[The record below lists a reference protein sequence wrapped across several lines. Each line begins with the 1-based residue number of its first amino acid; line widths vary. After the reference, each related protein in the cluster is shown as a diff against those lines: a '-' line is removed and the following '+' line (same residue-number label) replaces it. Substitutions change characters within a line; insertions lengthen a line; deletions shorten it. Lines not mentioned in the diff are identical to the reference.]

1 MEFLQE
7 ELDEILNIFQQE
19 SGEILQSMDKN
30 LLILEKKPKNTEIA
44 MQLFRDAHS
53 LKGSARM
60 LGFNGIQNI
69 AHKIED
75 ILGLVKDEKLV
86 PDSYITDTI
95 SSALSFISGLIEKTF
110 EQKNEYVTD
119 EVDIYIDR
127 LVKIAEGNSED
138 VVSVQS
144 PEKESVKFSEI
155 KKNILRNINDI
166 EDCLTGII
174 FIYSKCAQENDF
186 SQISDLKPI
195 IKKLSDILFE
205 IGLND
210 MDKISRKIMEIADE
224 IISGKTKDEYS
235 AKNPLI
241 IDLNLQINEIVQYF
255 NEICK
260 NEDIKVKNYY
270 ENAYKLV
277 SEEPRAFKN
286 EEPKETTPINKLKD
300 AELLEL
306 IKNITK
312 KVPTLLENK
321 INLAEIKSLINET
334 ISRIEEE
341 NFKKIFVTVLKIIAI
356 YENNNATFDK
366 DTIGIIKEIVET
378 AGKIIE
384 KNSSKNSFK
393 DISDDIELLDQKA
406 AIIEQMVQFS
416 LNSKPAIQNKKSKT
430 KIKMQQLSS
439 NDWLVNFDTTA
450 IKTLRVD
457 SGKLDQLV
465 NQIGDLIV
473 TRIKTRELLSLAKN
487 IQNDFVDWQKNYHKI
502 GYYMKFFDKKH
513 LVNQGGDEALRNMQ
527 SFIGYNKQLISLH
540 NANFEKMNALMTSI
554 DTLMK
559 QLQENN
565 SKLYSTSDELESMV
579 KNKRILP
586 LSTVFGLFPRMVH
599 NIAKDKGKE
608 IDFKIEGADVSADKK
623 IIEDIKIP
631 IMHIIRNSIDHGIE
645 KPDERERLGKNRVG
659 SIEIQAIQK
668 ESKIIINVK
677 DDGKGIDVEK
687 IKQRAVEKGLFTQ
700 AEIDNLPE
708 EQVVNL
714 IFYPGFSTGDTVT
727 ELSGRGLGLDIVHTK
742 ISQLNG
748 RIDVYSELNKGTLVT
763 MELPT
768 TMATLRTFIIMEQ
781 GQLYALPAS
790 SIQTVLRIDP
800 NDVFIRDGKNHY
812 IHNGEVIQVYTL
824 SQILELE
831 NKPRETEKY
840 TLVIVESENSRLG
853 IIIEK
858 LIGDQEIL
866 HKKLSPPL
874 FRVKN
879 IAGITTLASGE
890 MCLILNM
897 TDILNTTL
905 SRKASTNI
913 IPSTRVRALEANA
926 KKKIFVLDDSL
937 TTRTLQKSILMNCG
951 YQVEVCGNPKEALKL
966 LENDIFDLI
975 VTDHEM
981 PHLSGMEFVKELR
994 KQKKY
999 ASTPVI
1005 VLTSVKEHITNKIY
1019 ADVDVQDFI
1028 RKDDFEQRKF
1038 LSLINKY
1045 LGEK

>member
-19 SGEILQSMDKN
+19 SGEILQSMDKK
-30 LLILEKKPKNTEIA
+30 LLVLEKKPKNLDIA

-75 ILGLVKDEKLV
+75 ILGLVKEEKLV

-95 SSALSFISGLIEKTF
+95 SSALSFISTLIEKTL
-110 EQKNEYVTD
+110 EQRSEYKTD
-119 EVDIYIDR
+119 EVNIYIDK
-127 LVKIAEGNSED
+127 LVKIAEGQKEENKQ
-138 VVSVQS
+138 VSGG
-144 PEKESVKFSEI
+144 ETEAVKFSNNKNRI
-155 KKNILRNINDI
+155 LKNIDSI

-186 SQISDLKPI
+186 SQILDIKPVL
-195 IKKLSDILFE
+195 KKLSDILIE
-205 IGLND
+205 IKLNNMND
-210 MDKISRKIMEIADE
+210 IVLKIKDIADKISSE
-224 IISGKTKDEYS
+224 KDKDKYG
-235 AKNPLI
+235 AKDAVI
-241 IDLNLQINEIVQYF
+241 IDLNLEINGLVQYF
-255 NEICK
+255 NEVCK
-260 NEDIKVKNYY
+260 KEDIKVKNYY
-270 ENAYKLV
+270 ENAYKLL
-277 SEEPRAFKN
+277 SKEPVAFKN
-286 EEPKETTPINKLKD
+286 EEPEITTPINKLKD
-300 AELLEL
+300 TELLEL
-306 IKNITK
+306 IKNIAK
-312 KVPTLLENK
+312 KVPSLLENK

-341 NFKKIFVTVLKIIAI
+341 NFKKIFITVLKIIAM
-356 YENNNATFDK
+356 YENNNTPFDK
-366 DTIGIIKEIVET
+366 DTIGIIREIVET

-384 KNSSKNSFK
+384 KNFSKDSFK

-473 TRIKTRELLSLAKN
+473 TRIKTRELLNLAIN
-487 IQNDFVDWQKNYHKI
+487 IQNDFVEWQKNYHKI
-502 GYYMKFFDKKH
+502 GYFMKFFDKKH
-513 LVNQGGDEALRNMQ
+513 LANLSEDEAVRNMQ
-527 SFIGYNKQLISLH
+527 SFMGYNKQLISLH
-540 NANFEKMNALMTSI
+540 NVNFERMNSLLKSV

-559 QLQENN
+559 ELQENN
-565 SKLYSTSDELESMV
+565 SKLYATSDELETMV
-579 KNKRILP
+579 KNMRILP

-608 IDFKIEGADVSADKK
+608 IDFKIEGAEVSADKK

-645 KPDERERLGKNRVG
+645 KPDEREKLGKDRTG
-659 SIEIQAIQK
+659 TILIEAVQK

-677 DDGKGIDVEK
+677 DDGRGIDVEK
-687 IKQRAVEKGLFTQ
+687 IKQRAVEKGILTQ
-700 AEIDNLPE
+700 SEIDALPE

-768 TMATLRTFIIMEQ
+768 TMATLKTFIIMEQ

-800 NDVFIRDGKNHY
+800 NDVFMRDGRNQY
-812 IHNGEVIQVYTL
+812 IHNGEVLQVYTL

-831 NKPRETEKY
+831 NKPREAEKY
-840 TLVIVESENSRLG
+840 TLVIIESENSKLG
-853 IIIEK
+853 VIIEK

-897 TDILNTTL
+897 TDILNTVL
-905 SRKASTNI
+905 SRKASTSI
-913 IPSTRVRALEANA
+913 IPSTKVRTLEYNSRM
-926 KKKIFVLDDSL
+926 KILILDDSL
-937 TTRTLQKSILMNCG
+937 TTRTLQKSILTNHG
-951 YQVEVCGNPKEALKL
+951 YQVEACGNPEEALKL
-966 LENDIFDLI
+966 AENNKFNLVI
-975 VTDHEM
+975 TDHEM
-981 PHLSGMEFVKELR
+981 PNLSGVEFVKKL
-994 KQKKY
+994 KNQKMHSKV
-999 ASTPVI
+999 PVI
-1005 VLTSVKEHITNKIY
+1005 VLTSIERNSVRKLY
-1019 ADVDVQDFI
+1019 ADIDIKEFI
-1028 RKDDFEQRKF
+1028 QKEDFEQAKF
-1038 LSLINKY
+1038 LSYIDKY
-1045 LGEK
+1045 LNED

>member
-356 YENNNATFDK
+356 YENNNAPFDK

-406 AIIEQMVQFS
+406 AIIEQMVQF
-416 LNSKPAIQNKKSKT
+416 
-430 KIKMQQLSS
+430 
-439 NDWLVNFDTTA
+439 
-450 IKTLRVD
+450 
-457 SGKLDQLV
+457 
-465 NQIGDLIV
+465 
-473 TRIKTRELLSLAKN
+473 
-487 IQNDFVDWQKNYHKI
+487 
-502 GYYMKFFDKKH
+502 
-513 LVNQGGDEALRNMQ
+513 
-527 SFIGYNKQLISLH
+527 
-540 NANFEKMNALMTSI
+540 
-554 DTLMK
+554 
-559 QLQENN
+559 
-565 SKLYSTSDELESMV
+565 
-579 KNKRILP
+579 
-586 LSTVFGLFPRMVH
+586 
-599 NIAKDKGKE
+599 
-608 IDFKIEGADVSADKK
+608 
-623 IIEDIKIP
+623 
-631 IMHIIRNSIDHGIE
+631 
-645 KPDERERLGKNRVG
+645 
-659 SIEIQAIQK
+659 
-668 ESKIIINVK
+668 
-677 DDGKGIDVEK
+677 
-687 IKQRAVEKGLFTQ
+687 
-700 AEIDNLPE
+700 
-708 EQVVNL
+708 
-714 IFYPGFSTGDTVT
+714 
-727 ELSGRGLGLDIVHTK
+727 
-742 ISQLNG
+742 
-748 RIDVYSELNKGTLVT
+748 
-763 MELPT
+763 
-768 TMATLRTFIIMEQ
+768 
-781 GQLYALPAS
+781 
-790 SIQTVLRIDP
+790 
-800 NDVFIRDGKNHY
+800 
-812 IHNGEVIQVYTL
+812 
-824 SQILELE
+824 
-831 NKPRETEKY
+831 
-840 TLVIVESENSRLG
+840 
-853 IIIEK
+853 
-858 LIGDQEIL
+858 
-866 HKKLSPPL
+866 
-874 FRVKN
+874 
-879 IAGITTLASGE
+879 
-890 MCLILNM
+890 
-897 TDILNTTL
+897 
-905 SRKASTNI
+905 
-913 IPSTRVRALEANA
+913 
-926 KKKIFVLDDSL
+926 
-937 TTRTLQKSILMNCG
+937 
-951 YQVEVCGNPKEALKL
+951 
-966 LENDIFDLI
+966 
-975 VTDHEM
+975 
-981 PHLSGMEFVKELR
+981 
-994 KQKKY
+994 
-999 ASTPVI
+999 
-1005 VLTSVKEHITNKIY
+1005 
-1019 ADVDVQDFI
+1019 
-1028 RKDDFEQRKF
+1028 
-1038 LSLINKY
+1038 LSLIHI
-1045 LGEK
+1045 